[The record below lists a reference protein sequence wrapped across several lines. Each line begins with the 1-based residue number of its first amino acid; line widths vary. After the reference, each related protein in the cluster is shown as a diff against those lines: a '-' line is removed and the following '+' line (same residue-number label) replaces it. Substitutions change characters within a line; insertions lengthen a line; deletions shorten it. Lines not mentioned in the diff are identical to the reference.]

1 MSLPGEKGR
10 CRMKELNA
18 SEIQLVCGG
27 VNPSKQKQAEE
38 CASNI
43 MSSGGMGAT
52 LGGLIGG
59 ALGSI
64 VPGFG
69 TAAGAFLGGMLGA
82 GLGGSA
88 AASGP
93 SCRAP

>member
-1 MSLPGEKGR
+1 MRQLSSSQIE
-10 CRMKELNA
+10 
-18 SEIQLVCGG
+18 LVCGG
-27 VNPSKQKQAEE
+27 LDSSKQKQAEE

-82 GLGGSA
+82 GLGGGA

-93 SCRAP
+93 SCRTP